1 MDTAMETSGADEKLT
16 ITLGMVQR
24 IIRLSKLQLRN
35 LFLARKKQVPE
46 AHGELEPAD
55 VSVLVFAEMLEKLAF
70 LRPEQRTL
78 LIGELLSIFEA
89 VPTAGRVYTLFFS
102 DGKYA
107 LWEGRAGFLD
117 IENGDTVEELANP
130 AQETMMYN
138 LNEIYRRFIVKLEK
152 RSGLHAKK
160 QNDDRDVEESADLR
174 DRTDYGLS

>member
-1 MDTAMETSGADEKLT
+1 MEPSDSDEKLT

-35 LFLARKKQVPE
+35 LFLTRNKAVPE
-46 AHGELEPAD
+46 TDAALPPDD
-55 VSVLVFAEMLEKLAF
+55 VAVLVFAEMLEKLAF

-78 LIGELLSIFEA
+78 LIGELLPVFEA
-89 VPTAGRVYTLFFS
+89 VPHAARVYTLFFS

-107 LWEGRAGFLD
+107 LWEGRVGFLD
-117 IENGDTVEELANP
+117 LENGDTVEELANP

-160 QNDDRDVEESADLR
+160 QNDDRDVEESSDLR